1 MNRVP
6 IYRVENWQFSE
17 EWVVHA
23 VSASD
28 PENGTEKSKVRKTKN
43 HRGGQ

>member
-1 MNRVP
+1 MFPFTV
-6 IYRVENWQFSE
+6 VENWQFWE

-28 PENGTEKSKVRKTKN
+28 PENGTEKSKVRNTEN
-43 HRGGQ
+43 HRGEQ